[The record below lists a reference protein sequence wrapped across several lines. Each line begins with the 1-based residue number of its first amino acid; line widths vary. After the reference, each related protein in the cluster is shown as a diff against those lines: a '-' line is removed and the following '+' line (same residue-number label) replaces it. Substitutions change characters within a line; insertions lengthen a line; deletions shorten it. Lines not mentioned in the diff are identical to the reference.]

1 MAFTLM
7 DLPYA
12 RDALAPH
19 MSKDTLDFHYGKH
32 HQTYVTKLNGLI
44 EGTDY
49 ADMSLDEVMRASA
62 EANATGIFN
71 NAAQVVNHD
80 FLWHSLS
87 PDGGGDPEGDLKD
100 ALVESF
106 GSVDEF
112 KEAFTQAAATHFGSG
127 WTWLVSD
134 GGKLGIV
141 STGNADNPSL

>member
-1 MAFTLM
+1 MLGSAGAVTSAIS
-7 DLPYA
+7 DLKITA
-12 RDALAPH
+12 NENCH
-19 MSKDTLDFHYGKH
+19 
-32 HQTYVTKLNGLI
+32 TKI
-44 EGTDY
+44 
-49 ADMSLDEVMRASA
+49 
-62 EANATGIFN
+62 N